1 MCAAGLV
8 LDEGNCLRAPTAWHP
23 PNDPTGVHDGAKRCH
38 RRHPCAVTRVTGR
51 NQPVSR
57 VTAGACRT
65 AAAAPAGLQ
74 RYRGG
79 VAAVALPS
87 PPVARARTRRAARA
101 REGALVAALLVG
113 SVALRAHALGHRLW
127 MDEGIAVGIASHPL
141 AQIPGALRLDGSP
154 PLYSAL
160 LHAWMAIFGRSEV
173 GVHALSVA
181 LAALCVPAA
190 WWAGR
195 TAAGRRTGA
204 ILAVLVACSPF
215 VSTHARDARMYT
227 LVVLLG
233 LVCTGAFA
241 SAYVR
246 RRRRHRIA
254 FGLALALALYA
265 HNWALFL
272 TAGLL
277 AGFAV
282 VLRAAPAR
290 ERPAHLRD
298 GLAGFGLAAV
308 LYLPWLP
315 TLLAQVRHTGAPWA
329 PRPGIAELAH
339 APGVLLGPTV
349 AALVL
354 AAGAAIGLA
363 RARPPRGL
371 AAPLAVAA
379 VVPPVVGWTLSQATP
394 AWTDRYLAVVVAP
407 ALLVAAAGLAR
418 AGRAGLAALAAVV
431 LLWSTT
437 AIATSTGDA
446 SAIARGA
453 RPLLHRGDLVVS
465 TAPGQVP
472 VLAYY
477 LPRGLRFASAFG
489 AVDDPGVADWRDA
502 VAHLRRT
509 SVRGQLLPLLDAVR
523 RGGAVLLV
531 VPAPHGDPTPWA
543 RGVRARAAPEET
555 ALLADPRFAPVATLP
570 SGAADPQPLRAVI
583 FRRVAP

>member
-1 MCAAGLV
+1 
-8 LDEGNCLRAPTAWHP
+8 
-23 PNDPTGVHDGAKRCH
+23 
-38 RRHPCAVTRVTGR
+38 
-51 NQPVSR
+51 
-57 VTAGACRT
+57 
-65 AAAAPAGLQ
+65 
-74 RYRGG
+74 

-87 PPVARARTRRAARA
+87 PPVARAPTRRAARA
-101 REGALVAALLVG
+101 REGALVAALVAG
-113 SVALRAHALGHRLW
+113 SVALRAQELGHRLW

-141 AQIPGALRLDGSP
+141 AQIPGVLRLDGSP
-154 PLYSAL
+154 PLYYAL
-160 LHAWMAIFGRSEV
+160 LHAWMALFGRSEV
-173 GVHALSVA
+173 AVHALSVA

-195 TAAGRRTGA
+195 TAAGPRTGA
-204 ILAVLVACSPF
+204 ILAALVACSPF

-233 LVCTGAFA
+233 LVCAGAFA

-246 RRRRHRIA
+246 RRRGDRIA
-254 FGLALALALYA
+254 FGVALALSLYA

-272 TAGLL
+272 AAGLL

-282 VLRAAPAR
+282 VLRAAPALDR
-290 ERPAHLRD
+290 AALLRD
-298 GLAGFGLAAV
+298 GLVGFGLAGV

-329 PRPGIAELAH
+329 PRPGLAELAG
-339 APGVLLGPTV
+339 APGVLLGPTL

-354 AAGAAIGLA
+354 AAGAAFGLA

-379 VVPPVVGWTLSQATP
+379 AVPPIVGWTLSQATP
-394 AWTDRYLAVVVAP
+394 AWTDRYLAVVIAP

-477 LPRGLRFASAFG
+477 LPRELRFASAFG

-509 SVRGQLLPLLDAVR
+509 SVRGQLLPLLDAVP

-543 RGVRARAAPEET
+543 RGVRARAAAEEA
-555 ALLADPRFAPVATLP
+555 ALLADSRFAPVAALP
-570 SGAADPQPLRAVI
+570 SGAVDPQPLRAVL